1 MRNLIRFFLLLF
13 IGQFVFAGN
22 NVEVPDFALMNR
34 LQDIPW
40 IAAPTLDQLNAID
53 EALVC
58 KTTTVQIKG
67 LEAVVLLHLASVLPK
82 VRTTAES
89 ANPQVRTLASTIVD
103 AFSSDR
109 DPVRYLYDLFRSGNM
124 DPIITTAIVDIIVF
138 DQVKGLR
145 SGQNLKVSVESLPLN
160 GFHKLV
166 LAHAAM
172 PQDQA
177 IDSLLGKLAAIKN
190 GVTIADYDVLSALE
204 SYGDSCI
211 EPTIRKLSVN
221 SDLNTYAQSMLMQAI
236 MQRSSAIPLKSIPV
250 LRKKLIEMKKHS
262 KPPVLSDIN
271 ALQVKLNQ
279 LESERQ

>member
-1 MRNLIRFFLLLF
+1 
-13 IGQFVFAGN
+13 
-22 NVEVPDFALMNR
+22 MNR